1 MKSVLKSINTLN
13 KVIMPVLLLI
23 VFTSCGKSQN
33 NSEAAFKSGPAFK
46 RNKIVEQDKKE
57 LIKQKEKKIKARY
70 KYVTF
75 YKYDGSL
82 PDTRTLVEKILFD
95 KSGLRTEHIRY
106 KSTGEIDLVY
116 SFKYDDQGR
125 VLEMVTRNGQDMIM
139 GKRQTV
145 FDKNGNEIEQAM
157 INQRGIAE
165 ARSVTGYDE
174 EGNYKEI
181 KNYSPKGEILNSQTF
196 LHNGN
201 VSKSIHK
208 GFDGKVTQEVE
219 LTYNEMGLIVK
230 EETKSPAGNIV
241 VTYKYDDKGN
251 LIEHVNPQYRR
262 TYIYNDNGDLLL
274 DELITTE
281 GVRQFKVK
289 FTYDENRLQK
299 EEVRYTADDK
309 PAFYGIYEYE
319 FYK

>member
-1 MKSVLKSINTLN
+1 MKSILKSINKLSN
-13 KVIMPVLLLI
+13 IVLPALLLF
-23 VFTSCGKSQN
+23 VFTSCGKSQD
-33 NSEAAFKSGPAFK
+33 NSEVAFKSGPSFK

-75 YKYDGSL
+75 YKYDGTL
-82 PDTRTLVEKILFD
+82 PEDRTLVEKISFD
-95 KSGLRTEHIRY
+95 KNGLRTEHIRY

-116 SFKYDDQGR
+116 SFKYDEEGR
-125 VLEMVTRNGQDMIM
+125 VIEMITRNGQDVMM

-145 FDKNGNEIEQAM
+145 FDKNGNEIEQVI
-157 INQRGIAE
+157 INQRGAVE
-165 ARSVTGYDE
+165 VRSVSEYDK
-174 EGNYKEI
+174 NNNFKEI
-181 KNYSPKGEILNSQTF
+181 KNYSPKGDIVNTQTF

-208 GFDGKVTQEVE
+208 GFDGKISQEVD

-230 EETKSPAGNIV
+230 EETKTPAGNIL

-289 FTYDENRLQK
+289 FTYDKNGMQK
-299 EEVRYTADDK
+299 EEVRYTAEDK
-309 PAFYGIYEYE
+309 PAFYGVYEYE